1 MRVRIF
7 ENFKKFE
14 LTKKIVPPKINKSP
28 YIESLNLANYSDK
41 QSASDYFVDEKSL
54 NLTLVPV
61 SETMLFSG
69 IPEPEV
75 KPIPEKPNHYKA
87 TTISVKNKKSL
98 KKNLAK
104 FLEKNEEKFVYDRIK
119 NYVDFN
125 VKENIKFLFDG
136 NDKIIEINT
145 FAKNLEQMNLRR
157 NFNDD
162 FIFYIVN
169 APTDTKVVKKK
180 T

>member
-1 MRVRIF
+1 MFNIIKKKLGLLVLVIFVVISIKNINKFNDFGMLEMSEQDNTVELDSIIENSSINLNILDESENF
-7 ENFKKFE
+7 ENLKKFE

-41 QSASDYFVDEKSL
+41 QSASDYFVDEKNL

-104 FLEKNEEKFVYDRIK
+104 FLEK
-119 NYVDFN
+119 
-125 VKENIKFLFDG
+125 
-136 NDKIIEINT
+136 
-145 FAKNLEQMNLRR
+145 
-157 NFNDD
+157 
-162 FIFYIVN
+162 
-169 APTDTKVVKKK
+169 KKK
-180 T
+180 SLSMIESRIT